1 MDELVSHHVG
11 ASWDLEELMANKEDV
26 QWTLH
31 TNLTLIHRMKLGAN
45 GSVHNAIT
53 TMQFIFSI

>member
-11 ASWDLEELMANKEDV
+11 ASWDLQEHMSNKEDV

-31 TNLTLIHRMKLGAN
+31 ANLTLIHRMTLGAN

-53 TMQFIFSI
+53 TMQFFSI